1 MLTLLLILLPL
12 ALLSMHIFGPILVR
26 AKTKIAANP
35 GFDLISDEQAVGVD
49 SQTFLSMVYQLEV
62 LGFSLVGHLSSA
74 PSNVP
79 TTHTILTLFVNRQT
93 QITAVI
99 MQAASVLPQ
108 TAHIRLICLEFLSEF
123 KDGSEV
129 STLNSS
135 MVQVFYDV
143 PHKRVF
149 RIPHMKDV
157 AGLYRIHSYLV
168 KQTSSPAV
176 LPEPGRELD
185 HLRESIKESLAQQA
199 QLGYYF
205 LDKSGQHY
213 RHTWRGAFRTTWRV
227 LWPLK
232 QIIERRQEQ
241 EGRRIAAESIHNG

>member
-1 MLTLLLILLPL
+1 MLTLLLLLLL
-12 ALLSMHIFGPILVR
+12 ALFSMHIFGPIFVR
-26 AKTKIAANP
+26 AKTKVATNP
-35 GFDLISDEQAVGVD
+35 SFEVLSDEQAEGSD
-49 SQTFLSMVYQLEV
+49 PQTFLSMVYQLEV

-79 TTHTILTLFVNRQT
+79 TTHVILTLFVNRQT
-93 QITAVI
+93 QMSAVI
-99 MQAASVLPQ
+99 MQAASLLPQ
-108 TAHIRLICLEFLSEF
+108 TAHMRWICLEFLSEF

-129 STLNSS
+129 STINSP

-143 PHKRVF
+143 PHKHVYRV
-149 RIPHMKDV
+149 PHLKDV
-157 AGLYRIHSYLV
+157 ASIYPIHTHLV
-168 KQTSSPAV
+168 KQATSPAI

-185 HLRESIKESLAQQA
+185 HLRESIKESLAQQVE
-199 QLGYYF
+199 LGYYF

-232 QIIERRQEQ
+232 QILERRQER
-241 EGRRIAAESIHNG
+241 EGRRIATAALTG